1 MARGDMGYN
10 SVDVG
15 LGVEIL
21 NRTLLEGGSIPMT
34 IDFSA
39 NTSTDAE
46 TGEKV
51 VKAGTPI
58 DKDGK
63 AIASTP
69 WTGAVGILLDDVYE
83 SRPQGT
89 ILKRAYVNTKRAQD
103 NSGKTYDAAL
113 IAALIN
119 AGCNI
124 IFEEPGVAGTI
135 PGAASA
141 GVGG

>member
-21 NRTLLEGGSIPMT
+21 NRTKFEGVSMT
-34 IDFSA
+34 IDFTS

-46 TGEKV
+46 TGEKL

-63 AIASTP
+63 PIAATP

-89 ILKRAYVNTKRAQD
+89 ILKRAYINTGRAQT

-113 IAALIN
+113 VAALIN

-124 IFEEPGVAGTI
+124 IFEEPEVVGTL
-135 PGAASA
+135 GA
-141 GVGG
+141 GVGA

>member
-1 MARGDMGYN
+1 MARGNMGYN

-21 NRTLLEGGSIPMT
+21 NRTKFEGVSMT
-34 IDFSA
+34 IDFTS

-46 TGEKV
+46 TGEKL

-58 DKDGK
+58 DKDGNVV
-63 AIASTP
+63 AATP

-89 ILKRAYVNTKRAQD
+89 ILKRAYINTKRAQD

-113 IAALIN
+113 VAALIN

-135 PGAASA
+135 PAAASE
-141 GVGG
+141 

>member
-10 SVDVG
+10 SIDVG

-21 NRTLLEGGSIPMT
+21 NRTKFEGVSMT
-34 IDFSA
+34 IDFTS

-46 TGEKV
+46 TGEKL

-63 AIASTP
+63 VVAATP

-83 SRPQGT
+83 DRPQGT
-89 ILKRAYVNTKRAQD
+89 IIKRGYINTGRAQT

-113 IAALIN
+113 VAALIN

-124 IFEEPGVAGTI
+124 IFEEPGVVGTI
-135 PGAASA
+135 PGAASS
-141 GVGG
+141 GGGG

>member
-21 NRTLLEGGSIPMT
+21 NRTNFEGGSIPMT

-51 VKAGTPI
+51 CTLFGRSSVRAFP
-58 DKDGK
+58 DFQ
-63 AIASTP
+63 
-69 WTGAVGILLDDVYE
+69 WNTGRKFVREHL
-83 SRPQGT
+83 
-89 ILKRAYVNTKRAQD
+89 
-103 NSGKTYDAAL
+103 
-113 IAALIN
+113 
-119 AGCNI
+119 
-124 IFEEPGVAGTI
+124 F
-135 PGAASA
+135 
-141 GVGG
+141 

>member
-21 NRTLLEGGSIPMT
+21 NRTKFEGVSMT
-34 IDFSA
+34 IDFTS

-46 TGEKV
+46 TGEKM

-63 AIASTP
+63 AIAATP

-89 ILKRAYVNTKRAQD
+89 ILKRAYVNTGRAQT
-103 NSGKTYDAAL
+103 NSGKTYDADL
-113 IAALIN
+113 VAALIN

-124 IFEEPGVAGTI
+124 IFEEPEVVGTLGAGA
-135 PGAASA
+135 GA
-141 GVGG
+141 